1 MRSAIN
7 DSLLKEGDLLPHWDN
22 VALDEDERFSPTLEN
37 VFVLWALQ
45 LIDAR
50 LPSHVHKVF
59 GHQLKDN
66 TRLVDLQQQI
76 FDQIPE
82 LLQDIEVAENSRAS
96 ALNAGTPTHPE
107 IQLNAAFTWRG
118 SFPCQRGSRPFRGR
132 ANFTT
137 YSNRT
142 QQPQKHFC
150 RLCYLSYNSHDISS
164 C

>member
-1 MRSAIN
+1 M
-7 DSLLKEGDLLPHWDN
+7 
-22 VALDEDERFSPTLEN
+22 
-37 VFVLWALQ
+37 
-45 LIDAR
+45 
-50 LPSHVHKVF
+50 
-59 GHQLKDN
+59 
-66 TRLVDLQQQI
+66 DLQQQI

-82 LLQDIEVAENSRAS
+82 LLQDIEVAENNRAS
-96 ALNAGTPTHPE
+96 ALNAGTPTDPE
-107 IQLNAAFTWRG
+107 IQLNAAFTQCG
-118 SFPCQRGSRPFRGR
+118 SLPCQQGSRPFRGR